1 MEFTEPKVFHVAQTT
16 SDDEGLA
23 AYLAEIG
30 APEWKT
36 DAATGAETLIEVMGR
51 GCYNSYAVGLNPNV
65 TRVREGSADYLANII
80 KSGHGSVLEHATDS
94 YMIFCSRAC
103 THQLVRTRVGVA
115 YSQASLH
122 FIRIDALKSWFP
134 AVFEGHPRV
143 DAIRALYKAKFE
155 DLEIAQLELADLL
168 DIDKQTFHDKKK
180 LTAAMRRLAPIGL
193 HTMLGIT
200 ANHRTFR
207 WLIEQRSSRFND
219 EEIRLVAALLFRE
232 QHRRYPALYADALV
246 ESVEGFDE
254 ITFEKQKV

>member
-23 AYLAEIG
+23 GYLAEIG
-30 APEWKT
+30 APGWTT
-36 DAATGAETLIEVMGR
+36 DAATGAEKLIEVMGR

-65 TRVREGSADYLANII
+65 TRVREGSAAYLANII
-80 KSGHGSVLEHATDS
+80 QSGHGSVMEHATDS

-103 THQLVRTRVGVA
+103 THQLVRTRVGIA

-122 FIRIDALKSWFP
+122 FIRIDSLKSWLP
-134 AVFEGHPRV
+134 AVFESHPKS
-143 DAIRALYKAKFE
+143 AEIRELYRSKFE
-155 DLEIAQLELADLL
+155 DLEAAQLELASLL
-168 DIDKQTFHDKKK
+168 DIDSQTFHDKKK
-180 LTAAMRRLAPIGL
+180 LTTAMRRLAPIGL
-193 HTMLGIT
+193 QTMLGLT

-219 EEIRLVAALLFRE
+219 EELRLVAGLLFKE
-232 QHRRYPALYADALV
+232 QSGRYPALYADAVV

-254 ITFEKQKV
+254 VTFEKSKV